1 MGTGVFRH
9 RGQDRPAA
17 TYWRRRFVALVIGL
31 AVLALIAWALSGAL
45 HSSIVIRAARVDGG
59 SHGGRAA
66 GHAGHGAGGSG
77 PGAAPAPHSA
87 SSSARPPAAAT
98 GGARGSRPKA
108 KPARPAAARSASR
121 SRPPAEPARKPRTC
135 PRTAVV
141 LSLSS
146 GQASFG
152 SGQMPLFDLD
162 VVSTAP
168 ATCTFNI
175 GVKYLTLV
183 IKAGLTRIWDSADCV
198 DGRGSLVAD
207 LERGVPTVLPISWD
221 RQTSSPGCQVAS
233 QHVPAGTYSA
243 VAVAGADASNTEVF
257 RLR

>member
-1 MGTGVFRH
+1 
-9 RGQDRPAA
+9 
-17 TYWRRRFVALVIGL
+17 VALVIGL

-45 HSSIVIRAARVDGG
+45 HSSLVIRAAGADGG

-77 PGAAPAPHSA
+77 PGAAPAHSA
-87 SSSARPPAAAT
+87 TSSARPSAAAT
-98 GGARGSRPKA
+98 GGARGRQPKA
-108 KPARPAAARSASR
+108 KPARPAAARSAVRSAPR
-121 SRPPAEPARKPRTC
+121 SRPQAKPARKPRTC
-135 PRTAVV
+135 RRTAVV

-207 LERGVPTVLPISWD
+207 LERGVPTVLPITWD

-243 VAVAGADASNTEVF
+243 IAVAGADVSNTEVF